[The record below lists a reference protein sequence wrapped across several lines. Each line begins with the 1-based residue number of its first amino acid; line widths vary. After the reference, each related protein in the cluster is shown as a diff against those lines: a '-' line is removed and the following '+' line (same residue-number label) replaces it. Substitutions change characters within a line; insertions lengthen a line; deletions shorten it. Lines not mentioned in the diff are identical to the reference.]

1 MATQHLNRSQAITH
15 FAPGALQ
22 FDVKSPNIL
31 LAREYTG
38 KIADVGLA
46 KFLPK
51 EHLTQVASLQAGT
64 PSWAAPELIR

>member
-1 MATQHLNRSQAITH
+1 MV
-15 FAPGALQ
+15 ALQ

-31 LAREYTG
+31 LARDYTC